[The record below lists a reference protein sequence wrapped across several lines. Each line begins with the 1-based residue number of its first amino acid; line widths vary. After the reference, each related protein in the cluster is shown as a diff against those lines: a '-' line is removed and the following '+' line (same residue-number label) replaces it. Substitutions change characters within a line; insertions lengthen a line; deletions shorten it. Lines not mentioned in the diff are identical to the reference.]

1 MCAGP
6 KTLLLFNTHS
16 VSPLSYCDGR
26 QNAWLKAKKQKNR
39 KITSFCHSE
48 FKLYILSIIIPHSET
63 IIWLTHPHTHTLRR
77 EHECTHCTL
86 THSNK
91 HFHVQ
96 TYMCTWNTQIQ
107 AQWPKQVCE
116 QLQMKE
122 QSSSGDLKRK
132 ERERLVFFL
141 LHPDKKCPGLSSS
154 LSK

>member
-1 MCAGP
+1 MCWTKNPASVQHTFS
-6 KTLLLFNTHS
+6 KSFVLLWWPSKCLIES
-16 VSPLSYCDGR
+16 KR
-26 QNAWLKAKKQKNR
+26 KNR